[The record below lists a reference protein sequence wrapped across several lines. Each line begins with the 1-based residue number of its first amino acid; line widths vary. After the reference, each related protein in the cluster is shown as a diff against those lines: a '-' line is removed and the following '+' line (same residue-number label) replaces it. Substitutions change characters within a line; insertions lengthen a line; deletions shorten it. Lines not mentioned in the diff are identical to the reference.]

1 MQRQIDFV
9 LKITFTALITLSIA
23 NHVCKTYFRNHLR
36 CTWFV
41 VYNIK
46 LFCYSVS
53 SGVIIFAKNKLC
65 SKLATL
71 MCFVLICS
79 LF

>member
-46 LFCYSVS
+46 INLLLSKFGSNYFC
-53 SGVIIFAKNKLC
+53 KK
-65 SKLATL
+65 
-71 MCFVLICS
+71 
-79 LF
+79 